1 MTSQF
6 FNSLIK
12 LVFLPIVGLS
22 LSGQGTVA
30 LAQSID
36 IKVIDTDQKT
46 ISGTLDLWTEKSI
59 TIKDFN
65 QSRKSVLTERIAQ
78 VLFPASSAKL
88 KRAAAKVYLF
98 NGTILV
104 ANQVE
109 LTERKAEIQL
119 LTGKMISLNRKR
131 ILSIQFLEIEQ
142 EPDLKAEF
150 HEIAMQE
157 GIDEDGLVLIRDQQL
172 NLVEGIVKSL
182 SDRTIQFS
190 IGERTAPIPVDK
202 IKGIVFYQ
210 ATLQHSDELNTSIS
224 LELNDGSII
233 FGSKL
238 KPNLDGL
245 EIQLDSG
252 ESFRFQFTDI
262 REILRS
268 AENSVPLSRLKPT
281 TNQWFPLLV
290 VPKIET
296 KLRKF
301 RLAKANQAY
310 SGAPLSLRIR
320 DESNS
325 IPMTRIQTFEHG
337 FCISGGGKL
346 TFNLDRRYSSL
357 SGQIGFDPEANE
369 NGHVQVKILLDGKT
383 GFRQEIIARDLIR
396 PINVQLET
404 VDSDRLT
411 FEIDYCD
418 GRSIGDVLHLVNFRL
433 TPK

>member
-1 MTSQF
+1 MTPQF

-22 LSGQGTVA
+22 LSGLGTVA

-65 QSRKSVLTERIAQ
+65 QSQQSVLTERIAQ

-131 ILSIQFLEIEQ
+131 ILSIQFLETEQ

-182 SDRTIQFS
+182 SDGTIQFS
-190 IGERTAPIPVDK
+190 IGERTAPIPVNK

-210 ATLQHSDELNTSIS
+210 ATVEHSDEPNTSVS

-238 KPNLDGL
+238 EPNLDGL

-268 AENSVPLSRLKPT
+268 AENSVPLSKLKPT

-301 RLAKANQAY
+301 RLAKSNQA
-310 SGAPLSLRIR
+310 
-320 DESNS
+320 
-325 IPMTRIQTFEHG
+325 
-337 FCISGGGKL
+337 
-346 TFNLDRRYSSL
+346 
-357 SGQIGFDPEANE
+357 
-369 NGHVQVKILLDGKT
+369 
-383 GFRQEIIARDLIR
+383 
-396 PINVQLET
+396 
-404 VDSDRLT
+404 
-411 FEIDYCD
+411 
-418 GRSIGDVLHLVNFRL
+418 
-433 TPK
+433 